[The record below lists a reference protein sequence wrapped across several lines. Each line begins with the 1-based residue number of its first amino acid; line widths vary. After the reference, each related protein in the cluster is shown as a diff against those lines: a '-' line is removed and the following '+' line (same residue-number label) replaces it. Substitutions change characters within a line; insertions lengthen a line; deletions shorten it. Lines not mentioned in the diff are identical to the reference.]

1 VLRAPERRSLRTLTA
16 LSDSIAAMTSAQEAL
31 AGGRPED
38 ALAEARAAL
47 ATGTDSTAA
56 RLLVAKALSRLARH
70 QEAVDE
76 LRRAVQADPITPEV
90 HRDLGFA
97 AVRVGDF
104 ANARASWEHFLR
116 LVPGSPDV
124 GRVRAG
130 LEVLTRLLHVLEAHA
145 DG

>member
-1 VLRAPERRSLRTLTA
+1 MKIGQTLA
-16 LSDSIAAMTSAQEAL
+16 NFPDIARGSEPL
-31 AGGRPED
+31 AKKFFEYY
-38 ALAEARAAL
+38 AL

-56 RLLVAKALSRLARH
+56 RLLMAKALARLARH

-76 LRRAVQADPITPEV
+76 LRLAVRADPITPEV
-90 HRDLGFA
+90 HRELGFA

-104 ANARASWEHFLR
+104 ANARTSWEHFLR
-116 LVPGSPDV
+116 LAPGSPDV

-130 LEVLTRLLHVLEAHA
+130 LEGLTRLQHVLEAHA